1 MLIEEIKNIK
11 SDTKE
16 LRKFGVTVGIVTGLF
31 GGLFWWRGKDY
42 YPYFLIISATLIFLG
57 LAIPNILK
65 PLQKVW
71 MTVAVVMGWFMTR
84 VILSILFYLVITPI
98 RILAKLSGK
107 NFLDVRFD
115 KTQSKESYWV
125 LQEKAQYEKIN
136 YEKQF

>member
-1 MLIEEIKNIK
+1 MLKEEIKNIK

-42 YPYFLIISATLIFLG
+42 YLYFLIISATLIFLG

-125 LQEKAQYEKIN
+125 LQEKAQYEKTN